1 MEKRMNEMKEFQE
14 REVQIAQQV
23 RDDGLAPRRES
34 KPSAVNNQ
42 KRGGQ
47 AAFTKPS
54 RGMSEAKGEQES
66 TETLSFRCDC
76 ERCRLTRGAVDIFK
90 TKAAFTLA
98 EVLITLGIIG
108 VVAALTLPSLIAK
121 YQEKVLVNQA
131 KKNYALVTNAINQY
145 NMDIGANG
153 NDYSMFMD
161 AAKGTQTV
169 AEEFAKYFKGAKLC
183 FENGKATC
191 DLSYK
196 VKTATPVADGYGN
209 YKIDSFYKFSGRGLG
224 YMQLIDGSFLGLI
237 VESKNAGECGFK
249 YNQPTKDENGVF
261 IKNPDGSIY
270 VEEKFSSRCG
280 RIIVDTNGKKGPNRY
295 GSDVFVYQ
303 IFANKISFY
312 DEEGSMLYILKEN
325 KIQPYINYNE
335 GKFEK

>member
-1 MEKRMNEMKEFQE
+1 MFLYPRPFVGEGVRRTGEGSYSE
-14 REVQIAQQV
+14 QIAQQV
-23 RDDGLAPRRES
+23 RNDMI
-34 KPSAVNNQ
+34 
-42 KRGGQ
+42 
-47 AAFTKPS
+47 FS
-54 RGMSEAKGEQES
+54 R
-66 TETLSFRCDC
+66 
-76 ERCRLTRGAVDIFK
+76 
-90 TKAAFTLA
+90 KAAFTLA
-98 EVLITLGIIG
+98 EVLIALGIIG

-335 GKFEK
+335 GKLEK